1 MGSFATETTINA
13 AADAVWEVLSDIG
26 SIYEWNPGVIQ
37 SQATSDTTEG
47 LGATRTCDL
56 GGDNFLD
63 EEVVAWKPG
72 EQLTMRIVGTNL
84 PFETA
89 DVRFYLRPEGDK
101 TVVIVS
107 PEYKLKFG
115 PVGALMDR
123 FYVRGTYQKGMDN
136 LLQGLKEYVEKNVV
150 EGRSDSAAA

>member
-1 MGSFATETTINA
+1 MGSFATETTIDA
-13 AADAVWEVLSDIG
+13 PVDAVWEALSDIG

-37 SQATSDTTEG
+37 SHATSDTTEG

-89 DVRFYLRPEGDK
+89 DVRFYLRPEGDQ
-101 TVVIVS
+101 TVVTVS
-107 PEYKLKFG
+107 PDYKLKFG
-115 PVGALMDR
+115 PMGSLMDR

-136 LLQGLKEYVEKNVV
+136 LLQGLKEHVEENAA
-150 EGRSDSAAA
+150 EGQSGSAAS